1 MTTTADTRQVRRNG
15 WILLASLGVLMTAID
30 TLVVVTVLAGTQ
42 LNGDARCEALFASAL
57 EPSDAPTAAMIS
69 TAITRAVRQFGVD
82 GCAAR
87 MAQEFGDRPETA
99 ASRMRWVRRV
109 AGSSGPQ
116 EMFPWRRAAQVRRR
130 PAPKASEPA
139 IWSPTD
145 T

>member
-1 MTTTADTRQVRRNG
+1 MTTTADTRQARRNG

-30 TLVVVTVLAGTQ
+30 TLVVVTALAGTQ

-69 TAITRAVRQFGVD
+69 TAITRTVRQFGVG

-87 MAQEFGDRPETA
+87 MAQEFGDRPDAA

-109 AGSSGPQ
+109 SDSPRTQ
-116 EMFPWRRAAQVRRR
+116 EMFPWRRAAQVRRL
-130 PAPKASEPA
+130 PAPRASEPT
-139 IWSPTD
+139 I
-145 T
+145 